1 MSVLSR
7 LLPVL
12 MAPVVVAGCSFSSS
26 EPWQPPEAPESQTFT
41 TFGRPVPSG
50 DYAKLQAADQ
60 VRSVDPCALLG
71 PDRLARYGGIATVGP
86 SRSLSECV
94 INLAMAGS
102 RALSVI
108 EVDLSSNG
116 PSSDDQ
122 TLDVAGET
130 VAIDNV
136 LSSEFRCVYQVPM
149 RFRSTAAAETT
160 TAVPDIV
167 ELPPLPYMTISAE
180 NLVASRDANCRVAQ
194 EVVTDVITMFAEDR
208 VPLRDQSQTRV
219 ALADRSPCALLEH
232 FPADHPADRFDVTT
246 EPYEC
251 QFWAGDDI
259 IGMEFLVAPGDSAMN
274 PVLNQRIEN
283 IAGHP
288 VLVDENTTLPG
299 DPTCYFSFPVGP
311 VLDTYRPGAPA
322 PEWVRKQA
330 RVQSMGKLSGPCPI
344 ARELIPAALELF
356 GANR

>member
-50 DYAKLQAADQ
+50 DYATLQAADQ

-71 PDRLARYGGIATVGP
+71 PDRLARYDGIATVGP

-94 INLAMAGS
+94 INLTMAGS
-102 RALSVI
+102 RSLSVI

-136 LSSEFRCVYQVPM
+136 LSSEFRCVVTAAHRQRFAERASASTGISNRARRLPGTSVPM
-149 RFRSTAAAETT
+149 VRCRRGDSSCTHIGRPPGWCRSQPNNAEGGSSG
-160 TAVPDIV
+160 P
-167 ELPPLPYMTISAE
+167 
-180 NLVASRDANCRVAQ
+180 
-194 EVVTDVITMFAEDR
+194 VV
-208 VPLRDQSQTRV
+208 
-219 ALADRSPCALLEH
+219 
-232 FPADHPADRFDVTT
+232 DRF
-246 EPYEC
+246 
-251 QFWAGDDI
+251 
-259 IGMEFLVAPGDSAMN
+259 
-274 PVLNQRIEN
+274 
-283 IAGHP
+283 
-288 VLVDENTTLPG
+288 
-299 DPTCYFSFPVGP
+299 
-311 VLDTYRPGAPA
+311 
-322 PEWVRKQA
+322 
-330 RVQSMGKLSGPCPI
+330 
-344 ARELIPAALELF
+344 
-356 GANR
+356 